1 MKKLTIFVIVIL
13 ATMLAPMTALAQEP
27 GSGGPVIEGNFGGS
41 VNFGAMNPLRNND
54 TATIR
59 ITALMFPTVIGVS
72 GITQTYGLVGDEAVY
87 GALTTGYTVSDDGLV
102 YTFTLRDDA
111 TWTDGTPITTKDV
124 KFSFDAIASGA
135 IDAPLY
141 GFFNYVADGNPT
153 GVTEIRIIDDYT
165 YEAVFEVAA
174 CTALGLGAGFP
185 VVPSHV
191 WNYDG
196 SPDFDFSVLK
206 DHPFDSNPSPAFG
219 PFEFAS
225 FNPGEAVAVKA
236 TTTWPDGVVIPSGFI
251 YRDVPDQTVLAEQ
264 FLAGETNFIDG
275 PPVQRRPDIRAAA
288 NVVAVD
294 MPGNSWDYVGLN
306 LADPDNP
313 QPGRDENGNPI
324 DQGHHPIFGDVRV
337 RRALQHAI
345 NVEDIVSGAV
355 FGEGSVMA
363 SSQIPTSWAKD
374 PNLAPI
380 PYDPDLA
387 AQMLDEAGWPL
398 GPDGVRICQGCL
410 YAEEGAPFEFELITN
425 QGNTRREAIGQIIQ
439 DQLYDL
445 GINVDFQAID
455 WQTLLDQTFGAQT
468 FDAYVIGWRQGF
480 PDDPDQIQLFG
491 SANDD
496 PANQSSNAVSYYNP
510 RFEELSLQASTL
522 PGCDPAERAAIYYE
536 IEKMLQDDQ
545 PYLWLFVQ
553 NTMYAASTEVA
564 GFSPYPNAPLWN
576 VHTWTIAQ

>member
-1 MKKLTIFVIVIL
+1 MKRTTLFVIVIL
-13 ATMLAPMTALAQEP
+13 ATMLAPMTVFAQEP

-41 VNFGAMNPLRNND
+41 VNFGAMNPLRSND
-54 TATIR
+54 TATLR
-59 ITALMFPTVIGVS
+59 ITALLFPSVIGAS
-72 GITQTYGLVGDEAVY
+72 GITQTYALAGDEDVY
-87 GALTTGYTVSDDGLV
+87 GVLATEYSVSEDGLV
-102 YTFTLRDDA
+102 YTFKMREDA
-111 TWTDGTPITTKDV
+111 FWTDGTPITTKDV
-124 KFSFDAIASGA
+124 KFSFDAIASGV

-141 GFFNYVADGNPT
+141 GYFNYVADGNPT
-153 GVTEIRIIDDYT
+153 GVKEIRIIDDYT
-165 YEAVFEVAA
+165 YEAVFEIAS
-174 CTALGLGAGFP
+174 CTALGLGAGFA
-185 VVPSHV
+185 VVPAHV
-191 WNYDG
+191 WDYDG
-196 SPDFDFSVLK
+196 SPDFDFSVMK
-206 DHPFDSNPSPAFG
+206 DHPFDTAPTIAYG

-225 FNPGEAVAVKA
+225 FNPGEAVAIKA
-236 TTTWPDGVVIPSGFI
+236 TTTWPDGVVIPSGYIF
-251 YRDVPDQTVLAEQ
+251 RDVPDQTVLVEQ

-275 PPVQRRPDIRAAA
+275 PPVQRRPDLRTAA

-294 MPGNSWDYVGLN
+294 MPGNSWDYMGLN
-306 LADPDNP
+306 LADPENP
-313 QPGRDENGNPI
+313 QPGRDADGNPI

-355 FGEGSVMA
+355 FGEGSAMA

-380 PYDPDLA
+380 PYDPELA

-439 DQLYDL
+439 DELYDL

-455 WQTLLDQTFGAQT
+455 WQTLLDKTFGAQT
-468 FDAYVIGWRQGF
+468 FDAYIIGWRQGF

-496 PANQSSNAVSYYNP
+496 PANQSSNAMSYYNP
-510 RFEELSLQASTL
+510 RFEELSLQAATL
-522 PGCDPAERAAIYYE
+522 PGCDPAARAEIYYE
-536 IEKMLQDDQ
+536 IEKILQDDQ

-553 NTMYAASTEVA
+553 DTMYAASTEVA
-564 GFSPYPNAPLWN
+564 GFAPYPNVPLWN

>member
-1 MKKLTIFVIVIL
+1 MKRTTIFLLVIVAL
-13 ATMLAPMTALAQEP
+13 ALAPMSVFAQEP

-41 VNFGAMNPLRNND
+41 ANFGALNPLRSND
-54 TATIR
+54 TATNR
-59 ITALMFPTVIGVS
+59 ITALMFPTVVGAS
-72 GITQTYGLVGDEAVY
+72 GITQTFAKVGDEAVY
-87 GALTTGYTVSDDGLV
+87 GALTTGWTVSEDGLV
-102 YTFTLRDDA
+102 YTFKMREDA
-111 TWTDGTPITTKDV
+111 FWTDGTPITTTDV
-124 KFSFDAIASGA
+124 KFSFDAIASGV
-135 IDAPLY
+135 IDAPLFGY
-141 GFFNYVADGNPT
+141 FNLAEGNPT
-153 GVTEIRIIDDYT
+153 GVKEIRIIDDYT
-165 YEAVFEVAA
+165 YEAVFEVAS
-174 CTALGLGAGFP
+174 CTALGLGGGFS
-185 VVPSHV
+185 VVPAHV

-206 DHPFDSNPSPAFG
+206 DHPFDTGPTVAFG

-236 TTTWPDGVVIPSGFI
+236 TTTWADGPVIPSGFV
-251 YRDVPDQTVLAEQ
+251 YRDVPDQTVLVEQ

-275 PPVQRRPDIRAAA
+275 PAVARRPDIRAAA

-294 MPGNSWDYVGLN
+294 MPGNAWDYVGLN
-306 LADPDNP
+306 LADPANP
-313 QPGRDENGNPI
+313 QPGRDENGDPI
-324 DQGHHPIFGDVRV
+324 DQGQHPIFGDVNV

-345 NVEDIVSGAV
+345 NVEEIVSGAV

-363 SSQIPTSWAKD
+363 SSQIPTSWALD

-380 PYDPDLA
+380 PYDPELA

-398 GPDGVRICQGCL
+398 GPDGVRVCQGCL
-410 YAEEGAPFEFELITN
+410 YAEEGTPFEFDLITN

-439 DQLYDL
+439 DELYNL
-445 GINVDFQAID
+445 GINVNFQAVDFQ
-455 WQTLLDQTFGAQT
+455 TLIDQTFGAQT
-468 FDAYVIGWRQGF
+468 FDAYILGWRQGF

-496 PANQSSNAVSYYNP
+496 PANQASNSISYYNP
-510 RFEELSLQASTL
+510 RFEELSLQAAAL
-522 PGCDPAERAAIYYE
+522 PGCDPAERAQIYYE
-536 IEKMLQDDQ
+536 IQKILQDDQ

-564 GFSPYPNAPLWN
+564 GFAPYANAPLWN